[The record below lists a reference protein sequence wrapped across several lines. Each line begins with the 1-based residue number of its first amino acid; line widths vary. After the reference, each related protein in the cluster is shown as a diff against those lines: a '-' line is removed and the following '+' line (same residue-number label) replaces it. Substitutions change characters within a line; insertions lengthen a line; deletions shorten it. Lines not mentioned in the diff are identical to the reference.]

1 MPGGPPGPGLAIGS
15 PPWLAPLP
23 PAAASGARPVSGNA
37 GVEAIRAELEA
48 DIRRIEEENSEID
61 MLMEQVLI
69 EIERHEA
76 RRVKLEERL
85 ASLEAD
91 PDADR
96 AQLKEARASIITST
110 RRSMLFD
117 AQRQVLEGKQRVLAR
132 FLQRIVEI
140 DNSLASVSG
149 LPIRPTPAA
158 SPGLRPLAEATAPQI
173 GAGSTEPIQGLRS
186 QEDLRRDLVR
196 RLHDGPAQSLAN
208 IALQGEIVER
218 LVRREDPRGVDE
230 LGALRQMVQQAL
242 DTTKAFI
249 FEVRPMVLDDLGLV
263 PTLRRAAQDRSR
275 RAGISVDF
283 DSHGIERRLTP
294 DLESALFR
302 CIDEAMGGYLALR
315 PPSVIV
321 RIDWSD
327 QELAATIE
335 GTWPRST
342 SDVDLT
348 PVSTPSRLGETPAAL
363 LAMMEEK
370 RASEREARLASRSL
384 PPDRLAEIAQKAR
397 AVGMTVTLREDGQVL
412 ELVLSIDPQP

>member
-1 MPGGPPGPGLAIGS
+1 VA
-15 PPWLAPLP
+15 
-23 PAAASGARPVSGNA
+23 
-37 GVEAIRAELEA
+37 AIRAELEA

-76 RRVKLEERL
+76 RRVKIEERL
-85 ASLEAD
+85 TSLEAD
-91 PDADR
+91 PDPDAE
-96 AQLKEARASIITST
+96 QLREARASILTST

-140 DNSLASVSG
+140 DNSLASITG
-149 LPIRPTPAA
+149 LPSRPVPAA
-158 SPGLRPLAEATAPQI
+158 APGLRPLAEVATPQI
-173 GAGSTEPIQGLRS
+173 GPGNLEPLARMRS
-186 QEDLRRDLVR
+186 QEDLRRDIVR
-196 RLHDGPAQSLAN
+196 QLHDGPAQSLAN

-218 LVRREDPRGVDE
+218 LVRRSDSRGIDE
-230 LGALRQMVQQAL
+230 LASLRQMVQQAL

-263 PTLRRAAQDRSR
+263 PTLRRAAQDRAR
-275 RAGISVDF
+275 RSGISVDF
-283 DSHGIERRLTP
+283 ESLGIERRLTP

-302 CIDEAMGGYLALR
+302 SIDEAIGGYVALR
-315 PPSVIV
+315 PPSVVV
-321 RIDWSD
+321 RLDWSE

-335 GTWPRST
+335 GTWPRTS
-342 SDVDLT
+342 SDVDMT
-348 PVSTPSRLGETPAAL
+348 PISGARLGDTPPAL

-384 PPDRLAEIAQKAR
+384 APERLAEIAQRAR

-412 ELVLSIDPQP
+412 ELVLPIDAKTQP